1 VRAGLCLFLAL
12 AWSWL
17 LWQASAPEMNPTL
30 PADYLD
36 RMRTDY
42 PEAYRSEVL
51 GEFRAGL
58 TTLLDPDVSEL
69 LRELRGLERHRGPSG
84 RDRVDHRPGQHDDLA
99 NAAAGALVLAAA
111 VGTAV
116 PVEYGERGGIPEEE
130 IAGNW
135 LDMDDK
141 IREFLAGW

>member
-1 VRAGLCLFLAL
+1 
-12 AWSWL
+12 
-17 LWQASAPEMNPTL
+17 
-30 PADYLD
+30 
-36 RMRTDY
+36 
-42 PEAYRSEVL
+42 
-51 GEFRAGL
+51 
-58 TTLLDPDVSEL
+58 
-69 LRELRGLERHRGPSG
+69 
-84 RDRVDHRPGQHDDLA
+84 VDHRPGQHDDLA